1 MEDFLSTT
9 INYGHDDVLD
19 VMYDNVKVDALSLKN
34 YLINDLTKRK
44 IDYKKFSKGSGGSA
58 HAIENPPMEIY
69 EYQNFFLLK
78 RKDGTYT
85 LLDGFRRLLWYNTP
99 KCFINAR
106 IYHEDQLTDHQI
118 MKLLVYFNHLKFYGS
133 IGKYYDRGFA
143 LAMRTIFDLNIL
155 KYDKVFES
163 YLSKTE
169 TTKKYWSDS
178 VSDDIE
184 IERVKE
190 RMLNK
195 FFVSD
200 MKFIERLSFTPVMMN
215 DVFGA
220 LVFKY
225 RTDFPDKEF
234 NFDFFVEKINDNK
247 LIVELHEKFAKNGD
261 GHGSRQQDIINEL
274 IKFYTN
280 IFNEMFGLE
289 VKKTYTEILTETKA
303 MVAEMKK
310 DKKYM
315 KLSGYQKT
323 YLIDMIFKKR
333 INEGTPI
340 NFKGV
345 VHPLK
350 ETPYGWSRPDATVI
364 LKPGI
369 IEQEIKITK
378 IVNKMFDQRIEIGF
392 KYEGV
397 DFTMRN
403 TSYHPAYKKAEGSYP
418 NNRNYDVDLFV
429 DITPEEIDWMDKN
442 RNF

>member
-1 MEDFLSTT
+1 MEDFLSTR

-19 VMYDNVKVDALSLKN
+19 VMYDNVKVEALSLRK
-34 YLINDLTKRK
+34 YLINDLTKRG

-58 HAIENPPMEIY
+58 HSVENPPKEIY

-99 KCFINAR
+99 KCFINVR
-106 IYHEDQLTDHQI
+106 IYDENNLSDHQI

-163 YLSKTE
+163 YLSRTE
-169 TTKKYWSDS
+169 TVKKYWTDG
-178 VSDDIE
+178 VVEDLQ

-190 RMLNK
+190 RMLNP

-200 MKFIERLSFTPVMMN
+200 MKFIEALSSTPVMMN

-234 NFDFFVEKINDNK
+234 DFGFFMEKVNENK
-247 LIVELHEKFAKNGD
+247 LIKDLHDKFAKNGD
-261 GHGSRQQDIINEL
+261 GNGARQQDYINEL
-274 IKFYTN
+274 VKFYSN

-289 VKKTYTEILTETKA
+289 VTKTYTEILTETKA
-303 MVAEMKK
+303 MTAEMKK
-310 DKKYM
+310 DKNFM
-315 KLSGYQKT
+315 KLSGCQKT

-333 INEGTPI
+333 VKEGTPI

-345 VHPLK
+345 VHPIK
-350 ETPYGWSRPDATVI
+350 ESPYGWNNKTTVF

-369 IEQEIKITK
+369 IEEEIKITK
-378 IVNKMFDQRIEIGF
+378 INKQLFNQKIELGF
-392 KYEGV
+392 VYEGV
-397 DFTMRN
+397 NFTIRN
-403 TSYHPAYKKAEGSYP
+403 TEYNPAYKKAEGDYP
-418 NNRNYDVDLFV
+418 NNRSYDIDLFV
-429 DITPEEIDWMDKN
+429 DITPEEVALMDKN
-442 RNF
+442 RDY